1 MIACGKGHLSIV
13 EMLINHDNG
22 LLECEEDRTGA
33 TPLLAAIGSRR
44 SRIVRFL
51 LARGAN
57 VCATTTHKERTALMI
72 ACNAQSARIVRLVL
86 GADVDVEARDLDQQT
101 AFDYAANYS
110 HFELMIELFADDNAV
125 VDENEDV
132 AFNTAMCYRRYEVI
146 VDVLLEHYGNKLT
159 QDYGRL
165 ALHAFLGPAEISLA
179 EDEKFHPPLS
189 LLRICT
195 KLGKLEFGHFRTLIH
210 SLDIELIRN
219 RDDSGMLPI
228 HLACQANAPIEVLS
242 VFVEI
247 DPATLHM
254 ADHKGALPIH
264 YLCGSGAPTE
274 YSGVRYLVKRGGVGT
289 LAARN
294 RDGALPLHALCG
306 STDPPLRTVQY
317 LIQCFPGSVAA
328 RAKNGQYPFMVA
340 ACDSST
346 ASLSVVYELVRKNPG
361 LLVPV
366 RTAQELPR
374 G

>member
-1 MIACGKGHLSIV
+1 
-13 EMLINHDNG
+13 
-22 LLECEEDRTGA
+22 
-33 TPLLAAIGSRR
+33 
-44 SRIVRFL
+44 
-51 LARGAN
+51 
-57 VCATTTHKERTALMI
+57 
-72 ACNAQSARIVRLVL
+72 
-86 GADVDVEARDLDQQT
+86 
-101 AFDYAANYS
+101 
-110 HFELMIELFADDNAV
+110 LMIELFADDNAV
-125 VDENEDV
+125 VDENEVV
-132 AFNTAMCYRRYEVI
+132 AFNTAMRYRRYEVI

-165 ALHAFLGPAEISLA
+165 ALHAFLGPAEISP

-210 SLDIELIRN
+210 ALDIELIRN

-228 HLACQANAPIEVLS
+228 HLACQANAPLEVLS

-366 RTAQELPR
+366 RTVQE
-374 G
+374 